1 MHYAIYLCDMI
12 KDCVTNL
19 LHDSLTV
26 VLNANT
32 DVDWS
37 CTFKKFY
44 VMDRFP
50 PTSKLKIDTFA
61 CVCE

>member
-12 KDCVTNL
+12 KDCVTKFL
-19 LHDSLTV
+19 YDSLTV
-26 VLNANT
+26 MLNANI

-37 CTFKKFY
+37 CTFKEFD

-50 PTSKLKIDTFA
+50 PTLKI
-61 CVCE
+61 